1 MHVMSKA
8 TTKILWAVPALLAL
22 VFALGCGTSSQSAPS
37 MASVSAIEALPPLGN
52 QVGNRIHPFTL
63 RLIDGSMVTSA
74 DLAANH
80 RPAFLLFFKV
90 P

>member
-1 MHVMSKA
+1 MSKV
-8 TTKILWAVPALLAL
+8 TTKIMWAVPALLAL
-22 VFALGCGTSSQSAPS
+22 ALAFALGCGASSNPAPS
-37 MASVSAIEALPPLGN
+37 MASISAMEALPPIGN

-63 RLIDGSMVTSA
+63 RLLDGSLVTSA
-74 DLAANH
+74 DLAGH